1 MYTIHL
7 SLKSFNLDSLNR
19 TENYLLSLFSFF
31 GATQVKHQN
40 NPKKCKKITVLRS
53 PHIDKKS
60 REQFQQV
67 THKKTITVCLD
78 TKNILFLFFELLKET
93 QTQGVEIEMLT
104 DFSTY

>member
-7 SLKSFNLDSLNR
+7 SLKSFTLDSLNR
-19 TENYLLSLFSFF
+19 TENYLLPLFSFL
-31 GATQVKHQN
+31 GANNVKHQN

-67 THKKTITVCLD
+67 THKKTLTLCFD
-78 TKNILFLFFELLKET
+78 NKNILFLFFELLKHT
-93 QTQGVEIEMLT
+93 QTRGVEIEIRT
-104 DFSTY
+104 EFSTY